1 MISIIIGIL
10 GVVIGA
16 VCAVFAYFQI
26 REARRIA
33 ASSGSFKSPQ
43 LVVRYGALPLSSE
56 EGRTLKL
63 VYGMPKDF
71 KREYVG
77 ILRMLIENTGTRAAE
92 NVKLEIVVPAG
103 ANRVSEFLEG
113 RPAKG
118 ILPGVIRECFR
129 IEELLHVYYYFPIIN
144 PGETLSVNE
153 PFWIETTVDIP
164 FSTVVST
171 ADKKRMKLKG
181 AFTIAFVFQFV
192 LFHKEDLP
200 WSSKVEIYVVEEQD
214 SKRLI
219 NRWVTREAKRDG
231 PFPAEGKNDA
241 QVQWLMTQL
250 EQRDFLLV
258 LPNFEPLKITN
269 KRRLLWENF
278 DKSERWLLSRKKQK
292 WEVVECEWTFR

>member
-1 MISIIIGIL
+1 M
-10 GVVIGA
+10 GV
-16 VCAVFAYFQI
+16 VCAVFAYFQV
-26 REARRIA
+26 RDARRIA

-63 VYGMPKDF
+63 IYGMPKDF
-71 KREYVG
+71 KREYAG
-77 ILRMLIENTGTRAAE
+77 ILRMLIQNTGTRAAE

-103 ANRVSEFLEG
+103 ANSGWEFLEG
-113 RPAKG
+113 RSAKG

-129 IEELLHVYYYFPIIN
+129 IEKLLHVFYYFPIIN
-144 PGETLSVNE
+144 PGETLSVDE

-200 WSSKVEIYVVEEQD
+200 WSSKLEIYVVEEQD

-219 NRWVTREAKRDG
+219 NKWVSREAKRDG
-231 PFPAEGKNDA
+231 PFPVEGKNDA
-241 QVQWLMTQL
+241 QVQWLITQL

-258 LPNFEPLKITN
+258 LPNFEPRQIAKS
-269 KRRLLWENF
+269 KRLLWENF
-278 DKSERWLLSRKKQK
+278 DKSERWMLSRKTQK
-292 WEVVECEWTFR
+292 WEATKCNWTFR